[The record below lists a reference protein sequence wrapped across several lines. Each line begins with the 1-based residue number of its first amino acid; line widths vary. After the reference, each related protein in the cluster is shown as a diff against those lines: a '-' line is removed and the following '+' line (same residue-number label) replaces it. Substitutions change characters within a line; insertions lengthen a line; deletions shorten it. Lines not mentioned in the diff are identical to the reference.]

1 MSRPRYRVE
10 RLAWTDH
17 DIADI
22 ALPGARLRI
31 TLGLGS
37 GLSRRPG
44 DPPGRL
50 WSISDRGPNLK
61 VPLAVERYGLDHLA
75 ALADIDGVKIL
86 PLTEG
91 GPTLSELQIDGDAVR
106 LIQVLPLTSGRTP
119 ISGRPPAGD
128 EAVMEPAF
136 GLDGQRLANDPD
148 GADTEGLAAMPDGTF
163 WVGEEYGPSLI
174 HLDATGAVLERW
186 TPKGILLAGSRAPV
200 RDLLPA
206 AARRRRL
213 NRGFEAIAASPDGK
227 RLAIGLQSALVDA
240 DEGSA
245 PLWLLDAR
253 TGERLAEH
261 LYPFDDPQAFER
273 DRELG
278 KVRRR
283 DLKICDLAWIDG
295 ERLLVLERISQST
308 KVYRVDLDDRRLR
321 KTLVLDTDDEP
332 DIVGDLEGLALID
345 PHTMILVND
354 NDFGVEGVETAFFR
368 ITFAEPL

>member
-106 LIQVLPLTSGRTP
+106 LIQVLPLTSGGTP

-148 GADTEGLAAMPDGTF
+148 GADTEGLAAMPDGTI